1 MVCHYLRSKKYFIL
15 FLEKKKEM
23 MHVVV
28 SFLIPVNLRGKHD
41 ELSNL
46 FIA

>member
-15 FLEKKKEM
+15 FLEKKEM